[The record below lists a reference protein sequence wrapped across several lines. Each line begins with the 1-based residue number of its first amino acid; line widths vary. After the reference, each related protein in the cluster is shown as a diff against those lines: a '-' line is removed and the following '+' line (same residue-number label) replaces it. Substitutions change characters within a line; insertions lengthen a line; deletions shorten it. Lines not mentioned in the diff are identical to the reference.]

1 MFYRVAIDKEMC
13 MSKSSWV
20 AVIGVAAALL
30 ALPAAAQTAMS
41 GFYVG
46 AGVGQSKA
54 KDWCALGGFDSC
66 DDKKTAWKIFGGYQ
80 FTPNFAVDAGYTKL
94 GKFTASFG
102 PETEEAKVTAW
113 EASLLAGAP
122 LVGGLSIFG
131 RLGVYR
137 ASVEDV
143 DNLFGT
149 FKHDNN
155 DFTYGLGLGFD
166 FTRNLGVRAEWQRYN
181 KVGGGET
188 ALGAGVGQKSDVD
201 VLGVSALWRF

>member
-1 MFYRVAIDKEMC
+1 MN
-13 MSKSSWV
+13 KSSLV
-20 AVIGVAAALL
+20 AVIGIGVAAALITQS
-30 ALPAAAQTAMS
+30 AAAQSAMS

-46 AGVGQSKA
+46 AGVGSSKA
-54 KDWCALGGFDSC
+54 RDWCALGGFNTC

-80 FTPNFAVDAGYTKL
+80 ITPNFAVEGGYARL
-94 GKFTASFG
+94 GKFDATFDTSFG
-102 PETEEAKVTAW
+102 PGAEHAKVTAW
-113 EASLLAGAP
+113 EASVLAGAP
-122 LVGGLSIFG
+122 LAYGLSIFG

-137 ASVEDV
+137 ATVEDV
-143 DNLFGT
+143 DDLAGT

-155 DFTYGLGLGFD
+155 DFTYGLGLGYD

-201 VLGVSALWRF
+201 VLGISALWRF